1 MEATQSDSLIVTE
14 EVPDTV
20 GCGMMGWGG
29 KEGKEDGCVAEEGET
44 RLETPFGPN

>member
-1 MEATQSDSLIVTE
+1 MEAAQSDSLIVTE

-20 GCGMMGWGG
+20 GHGMMGWGG
-29 KEGKEDGCVAEEGET
+29 KKGKEGGCVAEGGET